1 MMNNIKFGMPTLIEL
16 ATLDDNVNLCKEL
29 GLDFIELNMN
39 LPQFQVR
46 KIDINKLIE
55 IHRTN
60 NIFFTFHLPEELDI
74 ANFNEKIS
82 KAYLDTVSEVIA
94 IAKIIE
100 CPIINM
106 HMNLGVYFTMPNYKI
121 YLYEMYF
128 NEFYNSILNFGVHVD
143 ELIGKN
149 NIKLCV
155 ENTGIYNFD
164 FIAKA
169 VSELLKRESFALT
182 WDIGHDYTS
191 GNIDAKLI
199 ISNVN
204 KLKHM
209 HIHDAKGK
217 NNHLPLFSGE
227 INLCDKLKV
236 AKETNST
243 CVIETKTVIGLK
255 ESVIELKRLGYSLRT
270 GNYCT

>member
-1 MMNNIKFGMPTLIEL
+1 MLNNIQFGMPTLIEL
-16 ATLDDNVNLCKEL
+16 DTLDDNVKLCLEL

-39 LPQFQVR
+39 LPQFQVG

-55 IHRTN
+55 IQRTN

-82 KAYLDTVSEVIA
+82 KAYLDTVNEIIE
-94 IAKIIE
+94 IAKIIK

-106 HMNLGVYFTMPNYKI
+106 HMNLGVYFTMPDYKI

-128 NEFYNSILNFGVHVD
+128 NEFYNSILDFGVQVD

-149 NIKLCV
+149 NIKICV

-164 FIAKA
+164 FITKA
-169 VSELLKRESFALT
+169 VSELLKRENFALT
-182 WDIGHDYTS
+182 WDIGHDYSS
-191 GNIDAKLI
+191 GNIDTKFI
-199 ISNVN
+199 ISNIS

-217 NNHLPLFSGE
+217 SNHLPLFSGE

-243 CVIETKTVIGLK
+243 CVIETKTVAGLK
-255 ESVIELKRLGYSLRT
+255 ESVIELKRLGYSGTTL
-270 GNYCT
+270 Y